1 MSHSILRLIRNAEA
15 NRSALAAQNVA
26 HDAALQADLADAIA
40 IQPAPAT
47 MLNILDRN
55 IAAIDRALESAR
67 QHAAGL
73 DAELARATEELRQTR
88 VSIEAFE
95 LAHER
100 MVR

>member
-1 MSHSILRLIRNAEA
+1 MNRFIPRLIRNADVRNA
-15 NRSALAAQNVA
+15 SL
-26 HDAALQADLADAIA
+26 DAALQADLADAIA
-40 IQPAPAT
+40 IQPVPT
-47 MLNILDRN
+47 LRGILERN
-55 IAAIDRALESAR
+55 IDAIERALDSAK

-73 DAELARATEELRQTR
+73 DAELARVTEELRQTR